1 MKSFFSLIIIIL
13 YLKVSCVTVS
23 ATPPSVTCYKS

>member
-13 YLKVSCVTVS
+13 YLKVSCVTIS
-23 ATPPSVTCYKS
+23 ATPSVTCYKS